1 MGRKEIYIREKKY
14 RKRGEFF
21 WPAGGPT
28 VFGGIG
34 GGRGKKRNDSIS
46 REKKE
51 NRN

>member
-14 RKRGEFF
+14 RKRGEIF

-28 VFGGIG
+28 VFGGEG
-34 GGRGKKRNDSIS
+34 GGRGKKKRFDFP
-46 REKKE
+46 EKKE